1 MTISPRGLLVAA
13 PALLVLAGSF
23 LMARMSANA
32 VNRTQEKSHDS
43 HELVSL
49 PTEEDEECLHRV
61 GIKLETVD
69 DLLAERITF
78 EEAVLR
84 FASLAGSRD
93 EFQPATSTLTDSSL
107 QRNVEQVLSFARTQ
121 ARYEPGHYNLILT
134 RIEKEATL
142 LLGEAAGKDDPGI
155 VR

>member
-1 MTISPRGLLVAA
+1 
-13 PALLVLAGSF
+13 
-23 LMARMSANA
+23 MSM
-32 VNRTQEKSHDS
+32 KSVDQTPDKRQLS
-43 HELVSL
+43 HESVSA
-49 PTEEDEECLHRV
+49 PTEADEECLHRV

-84 FASLAGSRD
+84 SHRWGARD
-93 EFQPATSTLTDSSL
+93 DFQPALTSLTDPSL
-107 QRNVEQVLSFARTQ
+107 QRHVEQVLSYARTQ
-121 ARYEPGHYNLILT
+121 ARYEPARYNAVLA

-142 LLGEAAGKDDPGI
+142 LLTEAAGKNDPAI